1 MRPLKRVPGDRVHW
15 PIDRPVNLGETL
27 RVRWWVPAGTTPDHC
42 ASWLERFER
51 VAADDASRVTARI
64 DLPVLDVAGGV
75 DDELEVLV
83 SIPVDAVPT
92 IDVDGAK
99 VTWALSLRRPDAPVT
114 VIAVTVAAV
123 LSPRV
128 YEVG

>member
-1 MRPLKRVPGDRVHW
+1 VY
-15 PIDRPVNLGETL
+15 LGETL
-27 RVRWWVPAGTTPDHC
+27 RVRWRVPAGTTPDHC
-42 ASWLERFER
+42 GSWLERCEQ

-64 DLPVLDVAGGV
+64 DLPVLDVAGAV

-92 IDVDGAK
+92 IGVDGAR
-99 VTWALSLRRPDAPVT
+99 VAWALNLQRPDAPVS